1 MGVLDGRSVVVTGA
15 GQGLGKAFARH
26 AAAAGAAV
34 VVNDIDAESAEETA
48 EDIRAAGGQA
58 VADAGDVSD
67 AAYASSLIER
77 CVSEFGGI
85 DGLVNNAAVNYHVKP
100 WEDDDADRT
109 RALVET
115 NVLGPLYCGSAA
127 LKRMVARRSGAVVN
141 LTSGSMIGQR
151 GAAAYS
157 ASKGAVASLTYSWAA
172 DVGEHG
178 VRVNAVC
185 PIAWTRMM
193 RESPNARLHGN
204 PALTPDLV
212 APLVTYLLSDLSAA
226 LNGQVLRLAD
236 GHLHVVRQPAVKAPV
251 LRRDVWDVEDIADA
265 VAGELAAALEPPPPE
280 RWFLGGFTASGD
292 QSTVERS

>member
-1 MGVLDGRSVVVTGA
+1 MVVTGA
-15 GQGLGKAFARH
+15 GQGLGRAFARH

-34 VVNDIDAESAEETA
+34 VVNDIDAETAVKTA
-48 EDIRAAGGQA
+48 ESIDDAGGRA
-58 VADAGDVSD
+58 VADVGDVSD
-67 AAYASSLIER
+67 AVYASSLVER
-77 CVSEFGGI
+77 CVSAFGGI
-85 DGLVNNAAVNYHVKP
+85 DGLVNNAAVNYHVEP
-100 WEDDDADRT
+100 WEDDDAART
-109 RALVET
+109 RTLVET
-115 NVLGPLYCGSAA
+115 NVLGPLYCGAAA
-127 LKRMVARRSGAVVN
+127 LKHMVARRSGAIVN

-172 DVGEHG
+172 DVAGHG

-193 RESPNARLHGN
+193 RESRDARLHGN

-226 LNGQVLRLAD
+226 LNGQVLRLAG
-236 GHLHVVRQPAVKAPV
+236 GHLHVVRQPAVKPPV
-251 LRRDVWDVEDIADA
+251 PHRDVWEVEDIADA
-265 VAGELAAALEPPPPE
+265 VAGELATALEPPPPE

-292 QSTVERS
+292 QSTVERT